1 MPRTLLTDELWS
13 KLLIILLELGLYDK
27 SNLRRTIEGILYR
40 MRTGCPWRDLPA
52 SFGKFQAVYN
62 CFNRWSKK
70 GIIQGIFKKLSTD
83 TDKVGVCTAKTEV
96 ELKLKI
102 KIDKQSPNRKVKFLR
117 KFTHKKL

>member
-70 GIIQGIFKKLSTD
+70 GIIQEIFKKLSTEPIRN
-83 TDKVGVCTAKTEV
+83 A
-96 ELKLKI
+96 
-102 KIDKQSPNRKVKFLR
+102 
-117 KFTHKKL
+117 